1 MALMIHNADERLVDG
16 QKMKLADDDKSPD
29 KWKFRIE

>member
-1 MALMIHNADERLVDG
+1 MALMIHNADERLVDE

-29 KWKFRIE
+29 K